1 MSHPLDSFFSPASI
15 ALIGASRD
23 HEKIPGRLLAM
34 LRKNEY
40 PGKIYPVNPN
50 YAEIDG
56 LACYKSIAEIGAPI
70 DLAVVI
76 IPARAVLPALEQ
88 CAVAGVKNAVII
100 SSGFAEEGGDSA
112 AMQDAIAALAK
123 RTGMRISGPNAEGFF
138 SQMQRVAATF
148 SPAVD
153 VKPGVVPLI
162 ATQRRIGIV
171 AQSGGIGFAYYH
183 RARALGVAVS
193 YVVSAGNESDLGAGE
208 FLDYL
213 VQDSSTD
220 VILLFIEGIRD
231 VDKFLAAARR
241 AAEVKKPVI
250 VTKVG
255 RSGAGQRAAASHTAS
270 MAGWSA
276 AYDAVFAKYGFIV
289 SNDLDEALTIAAV
302 LASNPLPKGDR
313 VAVVT
318 VSGGAGIWGAD
329 AVALR
334 GLQVPEL
341 SEPVQAEIKT
351 LMPSYGT
358 ARNPIDVTAQ
368 GVTSGGLQK
377 SVDLLT
383 ASDEVDAILVVLS
396 LSSEMRKPFREE
408 ELTPVL
414 AAQHKPVLFY
424 SYTVPSDFARRELAK
439 SGVVVLSGLSHAGV
453 AMRQLVDYAR
463 FELPKPADEA
473 RLPSRDLSAHLTS
486 PVLSEADSKALLRAA
501 GIALPDEVLV
511 KDKAGLDEAVARVGF
526 PLVMK
531 IQSPDIAH
539 KSEIGGVRVNI
550 AAKGEV
556 FLAFEALLGNAR
568 KHRPEAVIQGVL
580 VGPMAKQGVEI
591 IVGTMTDE
599 TFGPMVMVGLG
610 GITTELFRDVVYRPA
625 PVSAEEAGGD
635 AQGFEGGAIAERF
648 SRSGEGGRRGAVAID
663 RRHLRARRAAREG
676 DRGDRAQPG
685 AGARRRAG
693 RDDRGCA
700 GGGARL
706 NPLPLWER
714 VARRGAARRVRGSL
728 RAHICERGIC
738 GEIPLIRRFAPPSP
752 TRGEGRRGHRPLKFA
767 ARRSS
772 VALTPSLKS
781 SVARRRVCSAS
792 SWLVAAMT
800 RSARLARIVARV
812 DSKPSGEHSAISP
825 ASFSAADFTWSCGTS
840 SLARPHL
847 TASSPVTR
855 RLV

>member
-1 MSHPLDSFFSPASI
+1 MPHPLDSFFAPASI
-15 ALIGASRD
+15 ALVGASRD

-50 YAEIDG
+50 YPEIDG
-56 LACYKSIAEIGAPI
+56 LTCYKSIAEIGAPI
-70 DLAVVI
+70 DLAVII

-88 CAVAGVKNAVII
+88 CAAAGVRNAVII

-112 AMQDAIAALAK
+112 ALQDAISALAK

-138 SQMQRVAATF
+138 SQVQRVAATF

-153 VKPGVVPLI
+153 VKQGVVPLV
-162 ATQRRIGIV
+162 ATTRRIGIV

-183 RARALGVAVS
+183 RAKALGVGVS

-208 FLDYL
+208 FLGYM
-213 VQDSSTD
+213 VQDAATD

-241 AAEVKKPVI
+241 AAELKKPII

-255 RSGAGQRAAASHTAS
+255 RSGAGVRAAASHTAS

-276 AYDAVFAKYGFIV
+276 AYDALFAKYGFIV

-302 LASNPLPKGDR
+302 LVSNPLPKGDR

-329 AVALR
+329 AVALQ

-341 SEPVQAEIKT
+341 SEPIQAEIGK

-383 ASDEVDAILVVLS
+383 VSNEVDAILIVLS
-396 LSSEMRKPFREE
+396 LSSDVRKPFEE
-408 ELTPVL
+408 AELTPVL
-414 AAQHKPVLFY
+414 AAQHKPVVFY
-424 SYTVPSDFARRELAK
+424 SYTMPSDFARHELAK
-439 SGVVVLSGLSHAGV
+439 SGVVVLSGLTHVGV
-453 AMRQLVDYAR
+453 AMRRIIDYAK
-463 FELPKPADEA
+463 FSLPKPADEA
-473 RLPSRDLSAHLTS
+473 RLPARDLSAHLIS
-486 PVLSEADSKALLRAA
+486 PVLSEADSKALLREA

-511 KDKAGLDEAVARVGF
+511 KDKGELDAAVARVGF

-539 KSEIGGVRVNI
+539 KSEVGGVRVNI
-550 AAKGEV
+550 ATKGEV
-556 FLAFEALLGNAR
+556 FLAFEALLNSAR
-568 KHRPEAVIQGVL
+568 KHRPEAAIQGVL
-580 VGPMAKQGVEI
+580 IGPMAKKGVEI
-591 IVGTMTDE
+591 IVGTMTDK

-625 PVSAEEAGGD
+625 PVSAEEAGAMLAGLK
-635 AQGFEGGAIAERF
+635 AAPLLKGF
-648 SRSGEGGRRGAVAID
+648 
-663 RRHLRARRAAREG
+663 
-676 DRGDRAQPG
+676 
-685 AGARRRAG
+685 
-693 RDDRGCA
+693 
-700 GGGARL
+700 
-706 NPLPLWER
+706 
-714 VARRGAARRVRGSL
+714 RGAAKADILALAELIADISL
-728 RAHICERGIC
+728 LAARHA
-738 GEIPLIRRFAPPSP
+738 GEIAEIELNPVLVHP
-752 TRGEGRRGHRPLKFA
+752 EGQG
-767 ARRSS
+767 
-772 VALTPSLKS
+772 VTIVDALVVGRK
-781 SVARRRVCSAS
+781 
-792 SWLVAAMT
+792 
-800 RSARLARIVARV
+800 
-812 DSKPSGEHSAISP
+812 
-825 ASFSAADFTWSCGTS
+825 
-840 SLARPHL
+840 
-847 TASSPVTR
+847 
-855 RLV
+855 

>member
-1 MSHPLDSFFSPASI
+1 MPHPLDSFFAPASI

-23 HEKIPGRLLAM
+23 HEKIPGRLLSM

-50 YAEIDG
+50 YADIDG
-56 LACYKSIAEIGAPI
+56 LACYKSIGEIGAPI
-70 DLAVVI
+70 DLAVII

-88 CAVAGVKNAVII
+88 CAAAGVRNAVII

-112 AMQDAIAALAK
+112 AMQDAIGALAR

-138 SQMQRVAATF
+138 SQVQRVAATF

-153 VKPGVVPLI
+153 VKPDVVPLV
-162 ATQRRIGIV
+162 ATTKRIGIV

-193 YVVSAGNESDLGAGE
+193 YVVSSGNESDLGAGE
-208 FLDYL
+208 FLDYM
-213 VQDSSTD
+213 VRDASTD

-241 AAEVKKPVI
+241 AAEVKKPII

-276 AYDAVFAKYGFIV
+276 AYDAVFAKYGLIV
-289 SNDLDEALTIAAV
+289 SNDLDEALTIAAL
-302 LASNPLPKGDR
+302 LASNPLPRGDR

-329 AVALR
+329 AVALQ
-334 GLQVPEL
+334 GLRVPEL
-341 SEPVQAEIKT
+341 SEPIQAGIKA

-383 ASDEVDAILVVLS
+383 VSDEVDAILVVLS
-396 LSSEMRKPFREE
+396 LSSEVRKPFKDE
-408 ELTPVL
+408 ELRPVL
-414 AAQHKPVLFY
+414 SAQHKPVVFY

-439 SGVVVLSGLSHAGV
+439 SGVVVLSGLTFVGT

-463 FELPKPADEA
+463 FNLPKTADA
-473 RLPSRDLSAHLTS
+473 TRLPPRDLSAHLKA

-511 KDKAGLDEAVARVGF
+511 RDKSEIDQAVGRVGL
-526 PLVMK
+526 PLAMK

-539 KSEIGGVRVNI
+539 KSEIGGVRLNI
-550 AAKGEV
+550 ATKGEA
-556 FLAFEALLGNAR
+556 FLAFEALLDATR
-568 KHRPEAVIQGVL
+568 KHRPEADIQGVL
-580 VGPMAKQGVEI
+580 VGPMAKRGIEI
-591 IVGTMTDE
+591 IVGTMLDE
-599 TFGPMVMVGLG
+599 TFGPLVMVGLG

-625 PVSAEEAGGD
+625 PVSAEEAG
-635 AQGFEGGAIAERF
+635 AMLASLKAAPLLNGFRGAAKADVAALSQLIADISVLAARHAKEIAEIELNPVLVHAEGQGVTIVDALVVG
-648 SRSGEGGRRGAVAID
+648 SVEPSPLVGEGG
-663 RRHLRARRAAREG
+663 
-676 DRGDRAQPG
+676 
-685 AGARRRAG
+685 
-693 RDDRGCA
+693 
-700 GGGARL
+700 
-706 NPLPLWER
+706 
-714 VARRGAARRVRGSL
+714 S
-728 RAHICERGIC
+728 
-738 GEIPLIRRFAPPSP
+738 PP
-752 TRGEGRRGHRPLKFA
+752 
-767 ARRSS
+767 
-772 VALTPSLKS
+772 
-781 SVARRRVCSAS
+781 
-792 SWLVAAMT
+792 
-800 RSARLARIVARV
+800 
-812 DSKPSGEHSAISP
+812 
-825 ASFSAADFTWSCGTS
+825 
-840 SLARPHL
+840 
-847 TASSPVTR
+847 
-855 RLV
+855 